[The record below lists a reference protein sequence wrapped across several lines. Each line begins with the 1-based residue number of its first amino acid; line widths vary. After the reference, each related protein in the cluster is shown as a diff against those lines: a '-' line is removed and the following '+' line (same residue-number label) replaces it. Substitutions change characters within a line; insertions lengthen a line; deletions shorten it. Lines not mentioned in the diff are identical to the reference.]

1 MHTFIILISNEPA
14 LGINEPINQ
23 GLLMNTAQNKTHA
36 VSLSFYA
43 RQIHQ
48 WQAHILSH
56 QKLSISHSGRRLVCH
71 FLLPH
76 REQNQEVCERLRP
89 RMQPESPFISVKT
102 RGFLRPCSHP
112 GHPHLLLRPPGPP
125 APVAAYLRLLIR
137 GYRDHKPGQKTWKP
151 GERTIAK
158 MQSQLFHT
166 TQSAKKYSVPF
177 QTHSKKSLPRLSPG
191 MNGPFFVL
199 CTSLS
204 STELEIGLRSTA

>member
-1 MHTFIILISNEPA
+1 MHTFIIIISNEPA

-43 RQIHQ
+43 CQIHQ

-56 QKLSISHSGRRLVCH
+56 QKLSISYSGRRLVCH

-112 GHPHLLLRPPGPP
+112 GHPHLHPPRPPSTCGSLFK
-125 APVAAYLRLLIR
+125 APHQGLQR
-137 GYRDHKPGQKTWKP
+137 PQT
-151 GERTIAK
+151 GEEHMKAWREKNRCSDA
-158 MQSQLFHT
+158 
-166 TQSAKKYSVPF
+166 VPDCF
-177 QTHSKKSLPRLSPG
+177 TLHQVEET
-191 MNGPFFVL
+191 
-199 CTSLS
+199 
-204 STELEIGLRSTA
+204 